1 MTNLASIME
10 GTHTI
15 LQLHKPIMELC
26 YVSFYLPEGKV
37 RGFTYKGCVT
47 LDRTSKRFCSC
58 YQVRERLEMEL
69 REQSYGNFG
78 DIIFKRTTTK
88 DFLTDLYKLAAEKE
102 ELLSSLLRS
111 HHTLG
116 LNAGRQEG
124 KQQEVSGVP
133 KLKGEDY
140 SGFTHQQEF
149 FLNSTN
155 KDNLNHNKVRKYRRK
170 QSSEELRHR
179 KGGKRIYEQHL
190 SSLSVLDMQLENKK
204 MPPTRFCTRS
214 FPSSF
219 YTSSWRIVKDKEDLP
234 VDNSIRPEQWIEEGY
249 FLKNCK
255 AVKLDAELP
264 SSGTKE
270 NNDTVTAELVD
281 NGECIPEV
289 MKVPQSI
296 TLAQSSQDGL
306 SNKLETSSKS
316 AAAKSLKSNKYTE
329 PICKEITG
337 ITVVAEV
344 QDSEACTKKVAKP
357 PAESLPDFH
366 RDKETIFPVIT
377 TVHNEFISKTDVCSV
392 DEAAGD
398 SKNTVLWVKE
408 EDSSGLQYK
417 AETMHIADESCNLV
431 GAVNKALLKVKR
443 SDSLDEAAEWKRL
456 QQITRGD
463 RNLPGSIYEKRTT
476 VSQESSKHLFLN
488 LPINES
494 QDISQTSNNLK
505 LEEKRL
511 HSPSLAAVSNVFSNS
526 YPLSNTHKQMSPI
539 PSPLS
544 SRLPSPQLHHRILP
558 LPTQNTE
565 DESTFNDYGSGRHG
579 AINFSFSDLEPQ
591 FYLKLSEPGELS
603 FATRQPGLHQNAT
616 AGHFEKC
623 AVQEKLTTQ
632 TQQNF
637 CPAESALKDD
647 FTERQTNLDVAN
659 RDEDTWILDCRMG
672 HSNLFAHPSEK
683 EKISRNVLHL
693 SLELN
698 PDLSPSEQ
706 DDKTPGRLQT
716 VWPPPKATH
725 EEVKVG
731 LKYTEAAHLKLYKEG
746 PPEYQAAILHLK
758 REHKEEIETL
768 KSQFELR
775 VFHIRGEHAVS
786 TAQLE
791 ENIAQLKNEL
801 DNKLNRRSEKAKD
814 IGVSTEDDNPP
825 KTYRNVCIQ
834 TDRETFIKPSEEE
847 NRAVKNNQI
856 VPKKLNI
863 SSLSHSISAQ
873 SENKDSYN
881 VQFSES
887 VLSCQAKQM
896 LSPPPPPPPPP
907 LPPPPLPPLP
917 DSSLQ
922 GLVPPPP
929 PLPMGPTSVTSQFG
943 SGPPLPSS
951 LSEGCRDFQAPPP
964 PPPPPLPG
972 LGPPV
977 PPPLPGSGLPPP
989 PPPPGPGFS
998 FNSTLSSNQGP
1009 RKPAIEPSRPMKPL
1023 YWTRI
1028 QLQGSRKTAVPM
1040 LWESLEEPDI
1050 LDTTEFEYL
1059 FSKDTT
1065 QEKRK
1070 PLSETYEKKNKA
1082 KKIIKLLD
1090 GKRSQT
1096 VGILISSL
1104 HLEMK
1109 DIQQAI
1115 LCVDDSV
1122 VDLETLEA
1130 LYENRAQKDELE
1142 KIKQYYQTSK
1152 EEELKLLD
1160 KPEQFLYELSQI
1172 PNFTERAQ
1180 CIIFQSV
1187 FSEGITAVH
1196 RKVEIITRV
1205 SKALLN
1211 MTSVK
1216 EILGLILAF
1225 GNYMNGG
1232 NRTRGQ
1238 ADGFGLEILPK
1249 LKDVKSRDNGI
1260 NLVDYVV
1267 IYYLRHCDKE
1277 AGTDKSIFPLP
1288 EPQDLFQASQVKF
1301 EDLIKDLRKL
1311 KRDLE
1316 ASEKQMK
1323 LVCRESSEEHLQP
1336 FKDKLEEFF
1345 QKAKEERKKE
1355 ESSLENAQKCFEET
1369 VGYFG
1374 IKPKPG
1380 EKEISPNYVFTVW
1393 YEFCSDFKTIWK
1405 RESKSISKERI
1416 KVAQQ
1421 SVSKL
1426 TAEKKVET
1434 KKINPTAS
1442 LKERLRQKE
1451 ASVTAN

>member
-1 MTNLASIME
+1 MEEENAVTDCSELSKLENTAESEPDLFTTFSVKTLFGFTTRFESTASKEEAVLKAFQPLHTNINTHANTWHERNDNDYNDDSENHHGMNSTSGQADPMSGRQTDLELELAEQNELLLHHLRIVQTSLSESDNDDKDAILVQ
-10 GTHTI
+10 GTLVHTTSDTESDTESKD
-15 LQLHKPIMELC
+15 LDTDENNTSEFGLNNAALSAEAVDDNNQNKEE
-26 YVSFYLPEGKV
+26 SEPEGHSNSDDTV
-37 RGFTYKGCVT
+37 DTDDIE
-47 LDRTSKRFCSC
+47 LHPPIS
-58 YQVRERLEMEL
+58 ERLPKEL
-69 REQSYGNFG
+69 DDILEHDSNGKDKMLMDEQFS
-78 DIIFKRTTTK
+78 R
-88 DFLTDLYKLAAEKE
+88 LLATGECPQELPDEEQRPSANNTSLQKTALAEKTFQ
-102 ELLSSLLRS
+102 LPAFFSGLR
-111 HHTLG
+111 
-116 LNAGRQEG
+116 
-124 KQQEVSGVP
+124 
-133 KLKGEDY
+133 
-140 SGFTHQQEF
+140 
-149 FLNSTN
+149 
-155 KDNLNHNKVRKYRRK
+155 VRK
-170 QSSEELRHR
+170 
-179 KGGKRIYEQHL
+179 KGL
-190 SSLSVLDMQLENKK
+190 
-204 MPPTRFCTRS
+204 TT
-214 FPSSF
+214 
-219 YTSSWRIVKDKEDLP
+219 EDG
-234 VDNSIRPEQWIEEGY
+234 E
-249 FLKNCK
+249 
-255 AVKLDAELP
+255 
-264 SSGTKE
+264 
-270 NNDTVTAELVD
+270 TVT
-281 NGECIPEV
+281 
-289 MKVPQSI
+289 
-296 TLAQSSQDGL
+296 
-306 SNKLETSSKS
+306 
-316 AAAKSLKSNKYTE
+316 
-329 PICKEITG
+329 EI
-337 ITVVAEV
+337 
-344 QDSEACTKKVAKP
+344 KP
-357 PAESLPDFH
+357 RENDL
-366 RDKETIFPVIT
+366 
-377 TVHNEFISKTDVCSV
+377 
-392 DEAAGD
+392 
-398 SKNTVLWVKE
+398 
-408 EDSSGLQYK
+408 
-417 AETMHIADESCNLV
+417 
-431 GAVNKALLKVKR
+431 ALLKLRQPVKKSSITSGLTTKKKSAEPKASPTFLEQLSHLLNIDVSKNEDR
-443 SDSLDEAAEWKRL
+443 TEDSGEGSGEMEDSDEAQENKA
-456 QQITRGD
+456 
-463 RNLPGSIYEKRTT
+463 PGKTEPRFPSEEMK
-476 VSQESSKHLFLN
+476 SS
-488 LPINES
+488 
-494 QDISQTSNNLK
+494 
-505 LEEKRL
+505 
-511 HSPSLAAVSNVFSNS
+511 
-526 YPLSNTHKQMSPI
+526 
-539 PSPLS
+539 
-544 SRLPSPQLHHRILP
+544 
-558 LPTQNTE
+558 
-565 DESTFNDYGSGRHG
+565 
-579 AINFSFSDLEPQ
+579 
-591 FYLKLSEPGELS
+591 
-603 FATRQPGLHQNAT
+603 
-616 AGHFEKC
+616 
-623 AVQEKLTTQ
+623 
-632 TQQNF
+632 
-637 CPAESALKDD
+637 PAESALDVFKAL
-647 FTERQTNLDVAN
+647 FTRPPKKETTA
-659 RDEDTWILDCRMG
+659 DTSELEAIKRKMR
-672 HSNLFAHPSEK
+672 NEK
-683 EKISRNVLHL
+683 E
-693 SLELN
+693 SLKAVFERSKSKPGDGPSDKS

-716 VWPPPKATH
+716 VWPPPKAKH

-731 LKYTEAAHLKLYKEG
+731 LKYTEA
-746 PPEYQAAILHLK
+746 EYQAAILHLK

-791 ENIAQLKNEL
+791 ETIAHLKNEL
-801 DNKLNRRSEKAKD
+801 DNKLNRRNEKAKD

-873 SENKDSYN
+873 SENKENYSI
-881 VQFSES
+881 QSSES
-887 VLSCQAKQM
+887 VLSCQPKQM
-896 LSPPPPPPPPP
+896 LPPPPPP
-907 LPPPPLPPLP
+907 LPPPPPPPPLP
-917 DSSLQ
+917 DSSLP

-929 PLPMGPTSVTSQFG
+929 PLPMDPTSLTSQFG
-943 SGPPLPSS
+943 SGAPLPPP
-951 LSEGCRDFQAPPP
+951 LSEGCRNFQAP

-989 PPPPGPGFS
+989 PPPPGSGFF

-1028 QLQGSRKTAVPM
+1028 QLQGSRKTAMPT

-1070 PLSETYEKKNKA
+1070 PLSETYEKKTKA

-1187 FSEGITAVH
+1187 FSEGITSVH
-1196 RKVEIITRV
+1196 RKVDIITRV

-1288 EPQDLFQASQVKF
+1288 EPQDFFQASQVKF

-1336 FKDKLEEFF
+1336 FKEKLEEFF

-1380 EKEISPNYVFTVW
+1380 EKEITPNYVFTVW

>member
-1 MTNLASIME
+1 ME

-26 YVSFYLPEGKV
+26 YVSFYLPQGKV
-37 RGFTYKGCVT
+37 RGFTYKDCVT
-47 LDRTSKRFCSC
+47 LDRTSKRFCNC
-58 YQVRERLEMEL
+58 YQVREQSEMEL
-69 REQSYGNFG
+69 REQPQENFG
-78 DIIFKRTTTK
+78 DIFFKQTTTK
-88 DFLTDLYKLAAEKE
+88 DILIELFKLTAEKE
-102 ELLSSLLRS
+102 KLLSNLLRS

-116 LNAGRQEG
+116 ISMGNQKG
-124 KQQEVSGVP
+124 KLQDVSGGP
-133 KLKGEDY
+133 KLKGNDN
-140 SGFTHQQEF
+140 SSFMHPHEF
-149 FLNSTN
+149 FLDSTD
-155 KDNLNHNKVRKYRRK
+155 KDNFNHEKTRKYRRK
-170 QSSEELRHR
+170 ESFEECKQR
-179 KGGKRIYEQHL
+179 KGKRKIHGVHPSLL
-190 SSLSVLDMQLENKK
+190 SEKDMQLENEKRFSTAF
-204 MPPTRFCTRS
+204 PTRN

-219 YTSSWRIVKDKEDLP
+219 SASSWLTVKDKDDLTL
-234 VDNSIRPEQWIEEGY
+234 DIQPERWIKEGY
-249 FLKNCK
+249 FLKSNK
-255 AVKLDAELP
+255 TFKLHADI
-264 SSGTKE
+264 SSSVLKD
-270 NNDTVTAELVD
+270 NNDMVAVELLD
-281 NGECIPEV
+281 NGESIP
-289 MKVPQSI
+289 KVRKVQQSI
-296 TLAQSSQDGL
+296 TLKNLYQDSL
-306 SNKLETSSKS
+306 SNKIESLSKS
-316 AAAKSLKSNKYTE
+316 AAAKSLKGNKYNEHTE
-329 PICKEITG
+329 QVCKEKTAIRA
-337 ITVVAEV
+337 VAEV
-344 QDSEACTKKVAKP
+344 QDSEACFKKVVKTQAV
-357 PAESLPDFH
+357 SLRDFQG
-366 RDKETIFPVIT
+366 DKETVSPVLT
-377 TVHNEFISKTDVCSV
+377 TVHNEFIPRTDVFSV
-392 DEAAGD
+392 AEAAGD
-398 SKNTVLWVKE
+398 SKSTVRQEKE
-408 EDSSGLQYK
+408 RDACVLQYK
-417 AETMHIADESCNLV
+417 GERVPSTDESCNLV
-431 GAVNKALLKVKR
+431 GAVNKALLKVMQ

-456 QQITRGD
+456 QQITRVD
-463 RNLPGSIYEKRTT
+463 RNLPGSVYEKRTT
-476 VSQESSKHLFLN
+476 VSGGSSKHLFLN
-488 LPINES
+488 LPINECP
-494 QDISQTSNNLK
+494 DTSQTSNNLK

-511 HSPSLAAVSNVFSNS
+511 HSPSLVAVSNVFSNS

-558 LPTQNTE
+558 LPTQNSE
-565 DESTFNDYGSGRHG
+565 EESMFSDYCSGRHG
-579 AINFSFSDLEPQ
+579 AINLSFNDLEPQ
-591 FYLKLSEPGELS
+591 FYLKFSELGDLG
-603 FATRQPGLHQNAT
+603 FAIRQPGLHQNAT
-616 AGHFEKC
+616 ARHFEKHT
-623 AVQEKLTTQ
+623 VQEKLTTQ
-632 TQQNF
+632 TQQHF
-637 CPAESALKDD
+637 CPGIPAEIALKD
-647 FTERQTNLDVAN
+647 EQLTNLDVAN
-659 RDEDTWILDCRMG
+659 RDEDTWVLDCRLG
-672 HSNLFAHPSEK
+672 QSNPFADSSEK
-683 EKISRNVLHL
+683 EKINRNVFNL

-716 VWPPPKATH
+716 VWPPPKAQH
-725 EEVKVG
+725 EEGKVG

-791 ENIAQLKNEL
+791 ETIAHLKNEL
-801 DNKLNRRSEKAKD
+801 ENKLNRRNEEASD

-825 KTYRNVCIQ
+825 KTYRNVYIQ

-847 NRAVKNNQI
+847 NKAVKNNQT

-863 SSLSHSISAQ
+863 SSLTYSISAQ
-873 SENKDSYN
+873 SENKEICYN

-887 VLSCQAKQM
+887 GLSCQPKQM
-896 LSPPPPPPPPP
+896 LPLPSPPPPPP
-907 LPPPPLPPLP
+907 LPPPLP
-917 DSSLQ
+917 DSSLP

-929 PLPMGPTSVTSQFG
+929 PLPPGLTSLTSHFG
-943 SGPPLPSS
+943 SGPPLPPP
-951 LSEGCRDFQAPPP
+951 LSEDSRNFQVPPP

-972 LGPPV
+972 LGPPL

-989 PPPPGPGFS
+989 PPPLGPGHFI
-998 FNSTLSSNQGP
+998 NSTLSSSQGP

-1028 QLQGSRKTAVPM
+1028 QLQGSRKTAMPT
-1040 LWESLEEPDI
+1040 LWDSLEEPDL

-1059 FSKDTT
+1059 FSKDTA

-1070 PLSETYEKKNKA
+1070 PLSETYEKKTKA

-1142 KIKQYYQTSK
+1142 KIKQHYQTSK
-1152 EEELKLLD
+1152 EEELKFLD

-1187 FSEGITAVH
+1187 FSEGITSVH
-1196 RKVEIITRV
+1196 RKVDIITRV

-1288 EPQDLFQASQVKF
+1288 EPQDFFQASQVKF

-1316 ASEKQMK
+1316 VSEKQMK

-1336 FKDKLEEFF
+1336 FKKKLEEFF
-1345 QKAKEERKKE
+1345 QKAKEEHKKE

-1380 EKEISPNYVFTVW
+1380 EKQITPNYVFMVW

-1451 ASVTAN
+1451 ASVTTN

>member
-1 MTNLASIME
+1 ENAVPDGSELSDTENTAETEPDHFTTFSVKTLFGFTTKFESTGSKEETVLKAFQPL
-10 GTHTI
+10 HTDI
-15 LQLHKPIMELC
+15 NTYANTWNERNDNDCNDNSENQHGVNSTSGQVDPMSHRQTDMELELAEQNELLLQHLRFVQTSLSESDNDDKDAILVQGTLVHTTSDTESDTESKDLDTNENNTSESGLKNAALSAGALDDNDQNKEESDSERHSNNDDTVDTDDIELHPPIFNQLPKELDGVLEHDSDGKDKILMDEQFSRLLAAGEC
-26 YVSFYLPEGKV
+26 PQELPAEEQRPSVDNTLLQKPALAEKTFQLPAFFSGLRVRKKGLTTDDGEMVTEIKPKENDLALLKLRQPVKKSSITSGLTTKKKSVEPKASPTFLEQLSHLLNIDVSKNE
-37 RGFTYKGCVT
+37 
-47 LDRTSKRFCSC
+47 DRTEDSGEGSGETEDSDEAQENKASGKTEPRF
-58 YQVRERLEMEL
+58 
-69 REQSYGNFG
+69 
-78 DIIFKRTTTK
+78 
-88 DFLTDLYKLAAEKE
+88 
-102 ELLSSLLRS
+102 
-111 HHTLG
+111 
-116 LNAGRQEG
+116 
-124 KQQEVSGVP
+124 
-133 KLKGEDY
+133 
-140 SGFTHQQEF
+140 
-149 FLNSTN
+149 
-155 KDNLNHNKVRKYRRK
+155 
-170 QSSEELRHR
+170 SSEE
-179 KGGKRIYEQHL
+179 I
-190 SSLSVLDMQLENKK
+190 
-204 MPPTRFCTRS
+204 
-214 FPSSF
+214 
-219 YTSSWRIVKDKEDLP
+219 
-234 VDNSIRPEQWIEEGY
+234 
-249 FLKNCK
+249 
-255 AVKLDAELP
+255 
-264 SSGTKE
+264 
-270 NNDTVTAELVD
+270 
-281 NGECIPEV
+281 
-289 MKVPQSI
+289 KVI
-296 TLAQSSQDGL
+296 
-306 SNKLETSSKS
+306 
-316 AAAKSLKSNKYTE
+316 
-329 PICKEITG
+329 
-337 ITVVAEV
+337 
-344 QDSEACTKKVAKP
+344 
-357 PAESLPDFH
+357 
-366 RDKETIFPVIT
+366 
-377 TVHNEFISKTDVCSV
+377 
-392 DEAAGD
+392 
-398 SKNTVLWVKE
+398 
-408 EDSSGLQYK
+408 
-417 AETMHIADESCNLV
+417 
-431 GAVNKALLKVKR
+431 
-443 SDSLDEAAEWKRL
+443 
-456 QQITRGD
+456 
-463 RNLPGSIYEKRTT
+463 
-476 VSQESSKHLFLN
+476 
-488 LPINES
+488 
-494 QDISQTSNNLK
+494 
-505 LEEKRL
+505 
-511 HSPSLAAVSNVFSNS
+511 
-526 YPLSNTHKQMSPI
+526 
-539 PSPLS
+539 
-544 SRLPSPQLHHRILP
+544 
-558 LPTQNTE
+558 
-565 DESTFNDYGSGRHG
+565 
-579 AINFSFSDLEPQ
+579 
-591 FYLKLSEPGELS
+591 
-603 FATRQPGLHQNAT
+603 
-616 AGHFEKC
+616 
-623 AVQEKLTTQ
+623 
-632 TQQNF
+632 
-637 CPAESALKDD
+637 PAESALDVFKAL
-647 FTERQTNLDVAN
+647 FTRPPKKETTAD
-659 RDEDTWILDCRMG
+659 
-672 HSNLFAHPSEK
+672 PSELEAIKRKMRNEK
-683 EKISRNVLHL
+683 E
-693 SLELN
+693 SLKAVFERSKSKPGDGSSDKS

-716 VWPPPKATH
+716 VWPPPKAKH

-731 LKYTEAAHLKLYKEG
+731 LKYTEA
-746 PPEYQAAILHLK
+746 EYQAAILHLK

-786 TAQLE
+786 TAHLE
-791 ENIAQLKNEL
+791 ETIAHLKNEL
-801 DNKLNRRSEKAKD
+801 DNKLNRRNKKAKD

-863 SSLSHSISAQ
+863 SSLSHSISTQ
-873 SENKDSYN
+873 SENKDNYN
-881 VQFSES
+881 VQSSDS
-887 VLSCQAKQM
+887 VLSCQPKQM
-896 LSPPPPPPPPP
+896 LLPPPPPPPPPP
-907 LPPPPLPPLP
+907 LPDP
-917 DSSLQ
+917 SLS

-929 PLPMGPTSVTSQFG
+929 PPLPAGPTSLTSQFG
-943 SGPPLPSS
+943 SGPPLPPPP
-951 LSEGCRDFQAPPP
+951 SEGCRNFQAPP

-977 PPPLPGSGLPPP
+977 PPPLPGPGLPPP
-989 PPPPGPGFS
+989 PPPPGAGFF

-1028 QLQGSRKTAVPM
+1028 QLQGSRKTAIPT

-1070 PLSETYEKKNKA
+1070 PLSETYEKKTKA

-1115 LCVDDSV
+1115 LCVDDSI

-1187 FSEGITAVH
+1187 FSEGITSVH
-1196 RKVEIITRV
+1196 RKVDIITRV

-1288 EPQDLFQASQVKF
+1288 EPQDFFQASQVRF

-1311 KRDLE
+1311 RRDLE

-1336 FKDKLEEFF
+1336 FKEKLEEFF

-1380 EKEISPNYVFTVW
+1380 EKEITPNYVFTVW

-1405 RESKSISKERI
+1405 RESKSISKER
-1416 KVAQQ
+1416 
-1421 SVSKL
+1421 
-1426 TAEKKVET
+1426 
-1434 KKINPTAS
+1434 
-1442 LKERLRQKE
+1442 
-1451 ASVTAN
+1451 

>member
-1 MTNLASIME
+1 ENAVP
-10 GTHTI
+10 GCR
-15 LQLHKPIMELC
+15 ELSDLENTAESEPD
-26 YVSFYLPEGKV
+26 VFTTFSVKTLF
-37 RGFTYKGCVT
+37 GFTTKFESTASKEETVLKAFQPLHTNINTHANTWHERNDDNGCNDDSENQHGMNNTSGQADPMSGRQADLELELAEQNELLLHHLRFVQTSLSESDNDDKDAILVQGT
-47 LDRTSKRFCSC
+47 LVHTTSDTESDTESKDLDSDENNTSESALNNAALSAEALDDNN
-58 YQVRERLEMEL
+58 QNKEESESEVHSTVDPDDIEL
-69 REQSYGNFG
+69 HPP
-78 DIIFKRTTTK
+78 IFKRLPKELDGILEHDSSGKDKMLMDEQYNPLFATGECPQELPDEEQRPSADSTFLQKPALAEKTFQLPAFFSGLRVRKKGLTTEDGETVTEIKPRENDLALLKLRQPVKKSSITSGLTTK
-88 DFLTDLYKLAAEKE
+88 KKSAEPKASPTFLEQLSH
-102 ELLSSLLRS
+102 LLNIDVSKNEDRTEDS
-111 HHTLG
+111 G
-116 LNAGRQEG
+116 
-124 KQQEVSGVP
+124 EVSGET
-133 KLKGEDY
+133 ED
-140 SGFTHQQEF
+140 SDEAQD
-149 FLNSTN
+149 N
-155 KDNLNHNKVRKYRRK
+155 KASDKTEPRFP
-170 QSSEELRHR
+170 SEEI
-179 KGGKRIYEQHL
+179 K
-190 SSLSVLDMQLENKK
+190 SS
-204 MPPTRFCTRS
+204 
-214 FPSSF
+214 
-219 YTSSWRIVKDKEDLP
+219 
-234 VDNSIRPEQWIEEGY
+234 
-249 FLKNCK
+249 
-255 AVKLDAELP
+255 
-264 SSGTKE
+264 
-270 NNDTVTAELVD
+270 
-281 NGECIPEV
+281 
-289 MKVPQSI
+289 
-296 TLAQSSQDGL
+296 
-306 SNKLETSSKS
+306 
-316 AAAKSLKSNKYTE
+316 
-329 PICKEITG
+329 
-337 ITVVAEV
+337 
-344 QDSEACTKKVAKP
+344 
-357 PAESLPDFH
+357 
-366 RDKETIFPVIT
+366 
-377 TVHNEFISKTDVCSV
+377 
-392 DEAAGD
+392 
-398 SKNTVLWVKE
+398 
-408 EDSSGLQYK
+408 
-417 AETMHIADESCNLV
+417 
-431 GAVNKALLKVKR
+431 
-443 SDSLDEAAEWKRL
+443 
-456 QQITRGD
+456 
-463 RNLPGSIYEKRTT
+463 
-476 VSQESSKHLFLN
+476 
-488 LPINES
+488 
-494 QDISQTSNNLK
+494 
-505 LEEKRL
+505 
-511 HSPSLAAVSNVFSNS
+511 
-526 YPLSNTHKQMSPI
+526 
-539 PSPLS
+539 
-544 SRLPSPQLHHRILP
+544 
-558 LPTQNTE
+558 
-565 DESTFNDYGSGRHG
+565 
-579 AINFSFSDLEPQ
+579 
-591 FYLKLSEPGELS
+591 
-603 FATRQPGLHQNAT
+603 
-616 AGHFEKC
+616 
-623 AVQEKLTTQ
+623 
-632 TQQNF
+632 
-637 CPAESALKDD
+637 PAESALDVFKAL
-647 FTERQTNLDVAN
+647 FTRPPKKETTAD
-659 RDEDTWILDCRMG
+659 
-672 HSNLFAHPSEK
+672 PSELEAIKRKMRNEK
-683 EKISRNVLHL
+683 E
-693 SLELN
+693 SLKAVFERSKSKPGDGPSDKS

-716 VWPPPKATH
+716 VWPPPKAKH

-731 LKYTEAAHLKLYKEG
+731 LKYTEA
-746 PPEYQAAILHLK
+746 EYQAAILHLK

-791 ENIAQLKNEL
+791 ETIAHLKNEL
-801 DNKLNRRSEKAKD
+801 DNKLNRRNEKAKD

-873 SENKDSYN
+873 SENKDN
-881 VQFSES
+881 VQSSES
-887 VLSCQAKQM
+887 VLSCQPKQI
-896 LSPPPPPPPPP
+896 LPPPLPPPPPPPPP
-907 LPPPPLPPLP
+907 LPPPPPPPPLP
-917 DSSLQ
+917 DSSLP

-929 PLPMGPTSVTSQFG
+929 PLPTGLTSLTSQFG
-943 SGPPLPSS
+943 YGPPLPPA
-951 LSEGCRDFQAPPP
+951 LSEGCRNFQAPPP
-964 PPPPPLPG
+964 PPPPLLPG

-989 PPPPGPGFS
+989 PGSGFF

-1028 QLQGSRKTAVPM
+1028 QLQGSRKTAMPT

-1065 QEKRK
+1065 REKRK
-1070 PLSETYEKKNKA
+1070 PLSETYEKKPKA

-1187 FSEGITAVH
+1187 FSEGITSVH
-1196 RKVEIITRV
+1196 RKVDIITRV

-1211 MTSVK
+1211 MTSIK

-1267 IYYLRHCDKE
+1267 IYYLRHCDKVKDSF
-1277 AGTDKSIFPLP
+1277 AISASPKTNSATNVSQL
-1288 EPQDLFQASQVKF
+1288 LFV
-1301 EDLIKDLRKL
+1301 
-1311 KRDLE
+1311 

-1336 FKDKLEEFF
+1336 FKEKLEEFF

-1369 VGYFG
+1369 VRYFG

-1380 EKEISPNYVFTVW
+1380 EKEITPNYVFTVW

-1451 ASVTAN
+1451 ANVTAN

>member
-10 GTHTI
+10 GTHTV

-26 YVSFYLPEGKV
+26 YISFYHPEGKV
-37 RGFTYKGCVT
+37 RGFTYKGSVT

-58 YQVRERLEMEL
+58 YQVRERLDMDL
-69 REQSYGNFG
+69 REQPYENFG
-78 DIIFKRTTTK
+78 DVIFKQTTTK
-88 DFLTDLYKLAAEKE
+88 DLLNDLYKLTAEKE
-102 ELLSSLLRS
+102 KLLSSVWRS
-111 HHTLG
+111 HHIPDLK
-116 LNAGRQEG
+116 AGHQEEKRQDASR
-124 KQQEVSGVP
+124 V
-133 KLKGEDY
+133 LKRRGDNY
-140 SGFTHQQEF
+140 SSLTHQQEV
-149 FLNSTN
+149 FLDST
-155 KDNLNHNKVRKYRRK
+155 KRGSLNHKKMRKYRRK
-170 QSSEELRHR
+170 ESFEEISHR
-179 KGGKRIYEQHL
+179 KEGKKIHEHL
-190 SSLSVLDMQLENKK
+190 FLLSTQDMQQKNKK
-204 MPPTRFCTRS
+204 MVSTRLPTRS
-214 FPSSF
+214 YPSSF
-219 YTSSWRIVKDKEDLP
+219 SPSSWLTVKGKDNLP
-234 VDNSIRPEQWIEEGY
+234 VDNRIQPERWTEEGY
-249 FLKNCK
+249 FLTSNKT
-255 AVKLDAELP
+255 VKLDADLP
-264 SSGTKE
+264 SSSSKGIS
-270 NNDTVTAELVD
+270 DVAVELMD

-289 MKVPQSI
+289 AKVQQRT
-296 TLAQSSQDGL
+296 TLVKSSPCSL
-306 SNKLETSSKS
+306 SNKLGTLSKS
-316 AAAKSLKSNKYTE
+316 AAAKSLKSSKYAE
-329 PICKEITG
+329 PVCKEKPG

-344 QDSEACTKKVAKP
+344 QDLDACIKEVTNP
-357 PAESLPDFH
+357 PAESLPDSH
-366 RDKETIFPVIT
+366 RDNETISPVLT
-377 TVHNEFISKTDVCSV
+377 TAHNEFISRPNVYSV

-398 SKNTVLWVKE
+398 SNNSVLQEKE

-417 AETMHIADESCNLV
+417 AERVHITDESCNLV
-431 GAVNKALLKVKR
+431 GAVNKALLKVIR

-456 QQITRGD
+456 QQITRVD
-463 RNLPGSIYEKRTT
+463 RNLPGSLYEKRTT
-476 VSQESSKHLFLN
+476 VSRGNSKHLFLN
-488 LPINES
+488 LPANES
-494 QDISQTSNNLK
+494 PDIPQTSNNLK

-511 HSPSLAAVSNVFSNS
+511 HSPPLAAVSNVFSNS
-526 YPLSNTHKQMSPI
+526 HSLSNSHKQMSPI

-558 LPTQNTE
+558 LPAQSTE
-565 DESTFNDYGSGRHG
+565 DESMFSDYGHGRHG

-591 FYLKLSEPGELS
+591 FYPKFSEPGELG
-603 FATRQPGLHQNAT
+603 FAPRQRGLHQNAT

-637 CPAESALKDD
+637 CPESALKDD
-647 FTERQTNLDVAN
+647 FTERLTNLDVAN
-659 RDEDTWILDCRMG
+659 RDEDTWVLDCRLG
-672 HSNLFAHPSEK
+672 HSNSFPHSSEK
-683 EKISRNVLHL
+683 EKINRNVLHL

-716 VWPPPKATH
+716 VWPPPKAKH

-731 LKYTEAAHLKLYKEG
+731 LKYTEAAHLKLYEEG

-791 ENIAQLKNEL
+791 ETIAHLKNEL
-801 DNKLNRRSEKAKD
+801 DNKLNRRNEKAKD

-825 KTYRNVCIQ
+825 KAYRNVCIQ

-863 SSLSHSISAQ
+863 SSLTHSISAQ
-873 SENKDSYN
+873 SENKDNYN
-881 VQFSES
+881 VQSSEG
-887 VLSCQAKQM
+887 VLSCQTKQM
-896 LSPPPPPPPPP
+896 LPPPPPP
-907 LPPPPLPPLP
+907 PPPPLPPLP
-917 DSSLQ
+917 DSSLSS
-922 GLVPPPP
+922 LVPPPP
-929 PLPMGPTSVTSQFG
+929 PLPMGPISLTPQFG
-943 SGPPLPSS
+943 SDPPLPPP
-951 LSEGCRDFQAPPP
+951 LSEGCRNFQAPPP

-989 PPPPGPGFS
+989 PPPPGPGFF
-998 FNSTLSSNQGP
+998 FNSTLSSNRGP
-1009 RKPAIEPSRPMKPL
+1009 RKPAIEPGRPMKPL

-1028 QLQGSRKTAVPM
+1028 QLQDNRKTAMPT

-1070 PLSETYEKKNKA
+1070 PLSETYEKKTKA

-1172 PNFTERAQ
+1172 PNFAERAQ

-1187 FSEGITAVH
+1187 FSEGITSVH
-1196 RKVEIITRV
+1196 RKVDIVTRV
-1205 SKALLN
+1205 SKALLS

-1288 EPQDLFQASQVKF
+1288 EPQDFFQASQVKF

-1336 FKDKLEEFF
+1336 FKEKLEEFF

-1355 ESSLENAQKCFEET
+1355 ENSLENAQKCFEET

-1380 EKEISPNYVFTVW
+1380 EKEITPNYVFTVW

>member
-1 MTNLASIME
+1 MEEEENALPGSSELPDLENTAGGKPDIFTTFSVKTLFGFTTKFEPTASKEETVLKAFQPLHTNINTHADTWHERNDNDCNGDSENQPDMNSTSGQADPMSGRQTDLELDLAEQHELLFHHLRFVQTSLSQSDNDDKDAILVQ
-10 GTHTI
+10 GTLVCTTSDTESDTESKDLDTNENDTSNSGLNNAALSAEALDYNNQNKEETESGGHNNSDDTVDI
-15 LQLHKPIMELC
+15 DDIQLHPPVSKQLSKELDG
-26 YVSFYLPEGKV
+26 V
-37 RGFTYKGCVT
+37 
-47 LDRTSKRFCSC
+47 
-58 YQVRERLEMEL
+58 LEH
-69 REQSYGNFG
+69 
-78 DIIFKRTTTK
+78 D
-88 DFLTDLYKLAAEKE
+88 
-102 ELLSSLLRS
+102 SS
-111 HHTLG
+111 G
-116 LNAGRQEG
+116 
-124 KQQEVSGVP
+124 
-133 KLKGEDY
+133 
-140 SGFTHQQEF
+140 
-149 FLNSTN
+149 
-155 KDNLNHNKVRKYRRK
+155 
-170 QSSEELRHR
+170 
-179 KGGKRIYEQHL
+179 
-190 SSLSVLDMQLENKK
+190 
-204 MPPTRFCTRS
+204 
-214 FPSSF
+214 
-219 YTSSWRIVKDKEDLP
+219 KDKILMD
-234 VDNSIRPEQWIEEGY
+234 EQ
-249 FLKNCK
+249 FSCL
-255 AVKLDAELP
+255 L
-264 SSGTKE
+264 
-270 NNDTVTAELVD
+270 
-281 NGECIPEV
+281 
-289 MKVPQSI
+289 
-296 TLAQSSQDGL
+296 
-306 SNKLETSSKS
+306 
-316 AAAKSLKSNKYTE
+316 
-329 PICKEITG
+329 
-337 ITVVAEV
+337 
-344 QDSEACTKKVAKP
+344 
-357 PAESLPDFH
+357 
-366 RDKETIFPVIT
+366 
-377 TVHNEFISKTDVCSV
+377 
-392 DEAAGD
+392 AAGD
-398 SKNTVLWVKE
+398 CPQELPEEEQRPSADNTSLQKTALAE
-408 EDSSGLQYK
+408 KTFQLPAFFSGLRVRK
-417 AETMHIADESCNLV
+417 KGLTTEDGETLTEIKPRENDL
-431 GAVNKALLKVKR
+431 ALLKLRQPVKKSSITSGLTTKKKTAEPKASPTFLEQLSHLLNIEVSKNEDR
-443 SDSLDEAAEWKRL
+443 TEDFAEGSGEIEDSDEA
-456 QQITRGD
+456 
-463 RNLPGSIYEKRTT
+463 
-476 VSQESSKHLFLN
+476 QEYKASSK
-488 LPINES
+488 
-494 QDISQTSNNLK
+494 T
-505 LEEKRL
+505 
-511 HSPSLAAVSNVFSNS
+511 
-526 YPLSNTHKQMSPI
+526 
-539 PSPLS
+539 
-544 SRLPSPQLHHRILP
+544 
-558 LPTQNTE
+558 
-565 DESTFNDYGSGRHG
+565 
-579 AINFSFSDLEPQ
+579 EPQ
-591 FYLKLSEPGELS
+591 FPSEEIKS
-603 FATRQPGLHQNAT
+603 S
-616 AGHFEKC
+616 
-623 AVQEKLTTQ
+623 
-632 TQQNF
+632 
-637 CPAESALKDD
+637 PAESAL
-647 FTERQTNLDVAN
+647 DVFKALFS
-659 RDEDTWILDCRMG
+659 RPPKKETTADTSELEAIKRKMR
-672 HSNLFAHPSEK
+672 NEK
-683 EKISRNVLHL
+683 E
-693 SLELN
+693 SLKAVFERSKSKPGDGPSDKS